1 MKELIERMAE
11 IRSRKVELR
20 GVLETDA
27 KADLDAIEKELRELD
42 EEYTNLEKRKAVIEG
57 IGAGTVPV
65 NEVPNPI
72 NNRSADNFDQDKEY
86 RSAWL
91 KHVRGLDLTENEQ
104 RALTTGTSSA
114 GAVIPTVTQNK
125 IIEKVNQYCPLLDK
139 IDLLRVPG
147 GVKVPAEGT
156 TADAAVHTEGATIT
170 ADGDTLS
177 SVTLSAYE
185 VTKLVT
191 ISKSVEKMAIDAF
204 ESWLVNKIARK
215 IAEKIGK
222 LIIFGTGTNEAQGIN
237 VITWSAT
244 NSVTVGK
251 TASLSAANVQ
261 GAVALLNG
269 GYDNGAEWLMS
280 KSTFFTDF
288 HPLMNN
294 SKDNIVTEDNGVY
307 RVMGYPVNFDD
318 RMTAHEAI
326 LGNLYRGYLANGFQV
341 AYSNQAFEY
350 WFLLHFNIYRGY
362 IGNMPEDITVTS
374 QFVTRENAYD
384 FLGCAMFDGKVQAT
398 EAFVKIVKATA

>member
-1 MKELIERMAE
+1 M
-11 IRSRKVELR
+11 
-20 GVLETDA
+20 
-27 KADLDAIEKELRELD
+27 
-42 EEYTNLEKRKAVIEG
+42 
-57 IGAGTVPV
+57 
-65 NEVPNPI
+65 
-72 NNRSADNFDQDKEY
+72 
-86 RSAWL
+86 
-91 KHVRGLDLTENEQ
+91 
-104 RALTTGTSSA
+104 
-114 GAVIPTVTQNK
+114 
-125 IIEKVNQYCPLLDK
+125 
-139 IDLLRVPG
+139 
-147 GVKVPAEGT
+147 PAEGT

-237 VITWSAT
+237 AITWGAT

-261 GAVALLNG
+261 GAGALLNG

-326 LGNLYRGYLANGFQV
+326 LGNLYRGYL
-341 AYSNQAFEY
+341 
-350 WFLLHFNIYRGY
+350 
-362 IGNMPEDITVTS
+362 GNMPEDVTITS

>member
-1 MKELIERMAE
+1 MKELIKRMLE
-11 IRSRKVELR
+11 IRNRKTELR
-20 GVLETDA
+20 NTLETDT
-27 KADLDAIEKELRELD
+27 KADLDAITKELRDLD
-42 EEYTNLEKRKAVIEG
+42 EEYTNLEKRKAAIEG
-57 IGAGTVPV
+57 ISLGTVPV
-65 NEVPNPI
+65 TEIPNPVTA
-72 NNRSADNFDQDKEY
+72 RAADDFDQDKEY

-91 KHVRGLDLTENEQ
+91 KNIRGLDITENEQ
-104 RALTTGTSSA
+104 RALTTGSSSA
-114 GAVIPTVTQNK
+114 GAAIPTVTQNK
-125 IIEKVNQYCPLLDK
+125 IIEKVNQYCPLLNK
-139 IDLLRVPG
+139 IDILHVPG

-156 TADAAVHTEGATIT
+156 TVDAQTHTEGATIT

-222 LIIFGTGTNEAQGIN
+222 LIIFGSGTNEAQGIN
-237 VITWSAT
+237 AITWGAT
-244 NSVTVGK
+244 NSVTVAK
-251 TASLSAANVQ
+251 TASLTSANVQ
-261 GAVALLNG
+261 GVVALLNG
-269 GYDNGAEWLMS
+269 GYDNGAEWLVS

-307 RVMGYPVNFDD
+307 RIMGYPVNFDD
-318 RMTAHEAI
+318 RVTAHEAI
-326 LGNLYRGYLANGFQV
+326 LGNLYRGYL
-341 AYSNQAFEY
+341 
-350 WFLLHFNIYRGY
+350 
-362 IGNMPEDITVTS
+362 GNMPEDITVTS

>member
-1 MKELIERMAE
+1 MNEILKRMAE
-11 IRSRKVELR
+11 IRNRKAELR
-20 GVLETDA
+20 RTLETDTT
-27 KADLDAIEKELRELD
+27 ADLDAITNELRNLD
-42 EEYTNLEKRKAVIEG
+42 EEYSNLEKRKATIEG
-57 IGAGTVPV
+57 INLGTIPAT
-65 NEVPNPI
+65 EVPNPVST
-72 NNRSADNFDQDKEY
+72 RATDTFDQETEY

-91 KHVRGLDLTENEQ
+91 KSVRGIELNENER
-104 RALTTGTSSA
+104 RALTTGSSSA
-114 GAVIPTVTQNK
+114 GAVVPTVTQNR
-125 IIEKVNQYCPLLDK
+125 IIEKVSQYCPYLDK

-156 TADAAVHTEGATIT
+156 TADAQTHTEGATIT
-170 ADGDTLS
+170 ASGDTLS
-177 SVTLSAYE
+177 SVSLTAYE

-215 IAEKIGK
+215 IAEKIGN
-222 LIIFGTGTNEAQGIN
+222 LIVYGTGTNEAQGIN
-237 VITWSAT
+237 KITWGAT
-244 NSVTVGK
+244 NSVTVAK
-251 TASLSAANVQ
+251 SASLTAANVQ
-261 GAVALLNG
+261 GVVALLNG
-269 GYDNGAEWLMS
+269 GYDNGAEWIMS

-307 RVMGYPVNFDD
+307 RIMGYPVNFDD
-318 RMTAHEAI
+318 RITAHEAF
-326 LGNLYRGYLANGFQV
+326 LGNL
-341 AYSNQAFEY
+341 
-350 WFLLHFNIYRGY
+350 YRGY
-362 IGNMPEDITVTS
+362 IGNMPEDITITS

>member
-1 MKELIERMAE
+1 MKELIKRMEE

-237 VITWSAT
+237 AITWGAT

-251 TASLSAANVQ
+251 TASLSA
-261 GAVALLNG
+261 G
-269 GYDNGAEWLMS
+269 
-280 KSTFFTDF
+280 
-288 HPLMNN
+288 
-294 SKDNIVTEDNGVY
+294 
-307 RVMGYPVNFDD
+307 R
-318 RMTAHEAI
+318 R
-326 LGNLYRGYLANGFQV
+326 
-341 AYSNQAFEY
+341 
-350 WFLLHFNIYRGY
+350 
-362 IGNMPEDITVTS
+362 
-374 QFVTRENAYD
+374 
-384 FLGCAMFDGKVQAT
+384 CAA
-398 EAFVKIVKATA
+398 

>member
-1 MKELIERMAE
+1 MKELIKRMVE
-11 IRSRKVELR
+11 IRNRKAELR
-20 GVLETDA
+20 NTLETDTT
-27 KADLDAIEKELRELD
+27 ADLDAITKELRDID
-42 EEYTNLEKRKAVIEG
+42 EEYTNLEKRKSTIEG
-57 IGAGTVPV
+57 ITLGAVPV
-65 NEVPNPI
+65 AEIPNPVTA
-72 NNRSADNFDQDKEY
+72 RAADDFDQEKEY

-91 KHVRGLDLTENEQ
+91 KNVRGIDLNENEK
-104 RALTTGTSSA
+104 RALTTGSSSA
-114 GAVIPTVTQNK
+114 GAMVPTVTQNK
-125 IIEKVNQYCPLLDK
+125 IIEKVSQYCPLLDK

-170 ADGDTLS
+170 ADSDTFS
-177 SVTLSAYE
+177 SVSLSAYE

-222 LIIFGTGTNEAQGIN
+222 LIIFGSGTNEAQGIN
-237 VITWSAT
+237 AITWGAT
-244 NSVTVGK
+244 NSVTVAK
-251 TASLSAANVQ
+251 SASLTSANVQ
-261 GAVALLNG
+261 GVVALLNG
-269 GYDNGAEWLMS
+269 GYDNGAEWLVS

-307 RVMGYPVNFDD
+307 RIMGYPVTFDD
-318 RMTAHEAI
+318 RVTAHEAF
-326 LGNLYRGYLANGFQV
+326 LGNLYRGYL
-341 AYSNQAFEY
+341 
-350 WFLLHFNIYRGY
+350 
-362 IGNMPEDITVTS
+362 GNMPEDITVTS
-374 QFVTRENAYD
+374 QFVARENAYD
-384 FLGCAMFDGKVQAT
+384 FFGCAMFDGKVQAT

>member
-1 MKELIERMAE
+1 MKEIIKRMVE
-11 IRSRKVELR
+11 IRNRKVELR
-20 GVLETDA
+20 GVLETDT

-42 EEYTNLEKRKAVIEG
+42 EEYTNLEKRKSFIEG
-57 IGAGTVPV
+57 IGTGAIPAV
-65 NEVPNPI
+65 EIPNPI
-72 NNRSADNFDQDKEY
+72 AARAADTFDQDKEY

-91 KHVRGLDLTENEQ
+91 KNVRGIDLTENEK
-104 RALTTGTSSA
+104 RALTTGTASA

-170 ADGDTLS
+170 ADSDTFS
-177 SVTLSAYE
+177 SVSLSAYE

-222 LIIFGTGTNEAQGIN
+222 LIIFGSGTNEAQGIN
-237 VITWSAT
+237 AITWGAT
-244 NSVTVGK
+244 NSVTVAK
-251 TASLSAANVQ
+251 SAPLTSANVQ
-261 GAVALLNG
+261 GVVALLNG
-269 GYDNGAEWLMS
+269 GYDNGAEWLVS

-307 RVMGYPVNFDD
+307 RIMGYPVTFDD
-318 RMTAHEAI
+318 RVTAHEAF
-326 LGNLYRGYLANGFQV
+326 LGNLYRGYL
-341 AYSNQAFEY
+341 
-350 WFLLHFNIYRGY
+350 
-362 IGNMPEDITVTS
+362 GNMPEDITVTS
-374 QFVTRENAYD
+374 QFVARENAYD
-384 FLGCAMFDGKVQAT
+384 FFGCAMFDGKVQAT

>member
-1 MKELIERMAE
+1 MNEILKRMAE
-11 IRSRKVELR
+11 IRNRKAELR
-20 GVLETDA
+20 RTLETDTT
-27 KADLDAIEKELRELD
+27 ADLDAITNELHNLD
-42 EEYTNLEKRKAVIEG
+42 EEYNNLEKRKATIEG
-57 IGAGTVPV
+57 INLGTIPAT
-65 NEVPNPI
+65 EVPNPV
-72 NNRSADNFDQDKEY
+72 SARAADTFDQETEY

-91 KHVRGLDLTENEQ
+91 KSVRGIDLNENER
-104 RALTTGTSSA
+104 RALTTGSSSA
-114 GAVIPTVTQNK
+114 GAVVPTVTQNR
-125 IIEKVNQYCPLLDK
+125 IIEKVSQYCPFLDK

-156 TADAAVHTEGATIT
+156 TADAQTHTEGATIT
-170 ADGDTLS
+170 ASGDTLS
-177 SVTLSAYE
+177 SVSLTAYE

-215 IAEKIGK
+215 IAEKIGN
-222 LIIFGTGTNEAQGIN
+222 LIVYGTGTNEAQGIN
-237 VITWSAT
+237 KITWGAT
-244 NSVTVGK
+244 NSVTVAK
-251 TASLSAANVQ
+251 SASLTAANVQ
-261 GAVALLNG
+261 GVVALLNG

-307 RVMGYPVNFDD
+307 RIMGYPVNFDD
-318 RMTAHEAI
+318 RITAHEAF
-326 LGNLYRGYLANGFQV
+326 LGNL
-341 AYSNQAFEY
+341 
-350 WFLLHFNIYRGY
+350 YRGY
-362 IGNMPEDITVTS
+362 IGNMPEDITIAS